1 MRTRKKQKQSKLASR
16 LERNF
21 PEFLLALLI
30 LSAFGLRMI
39 DLTDPPLDF
48 HPTRQYRGALIARSI
63 YYSMSP
69 SSDPTIQRHAVSQ
82 RNNVAELE
90 PPILESI
97 VAAGYLVAG
106 REHLWIARIV
116 TSFFWVLATIP
127 LYLLASRFASKPAA
141 LIVGGYYLFL
151 GFGVQASRSFQPD
164 PLMVSLLVSTAYA
177 LSRWSEEQN
186 WRWAI
191 LTGISAALAILVKA
205 IAAYFI
211 MGMFTFLIVATLGF
225 KRGLRNL
232 HAWAIALIALIPSVV
247 YYLYNSGESS
257 VSYFQNWVVALLP
270 LAFQPEFYIRWLLL
284 IARLLGPV
292 SVVAMIFGI
301 VIMKGSAR
309 PILLGALVGYIVY
322 GITLPHQ
329 TTTHNYYHLA
339 LVPLA
344 ALSIV
349 PVLDLIIERV
359 RQESRL
365 WQAAFALSLLG
376 TLIFAAWTVRSEMLG
391 VNYDNEPPY
400 WERVGLAVPVDGKT
414 IGLVQHYGH
423 LLNYYGWRRVDLWP
437 TTSELNLA
445 ELRGNSIQDFEVAF
459 LERTSRSDFFLITT
473 FNQLDMQQHL
483 KQYLEENYPVFSR
496 GDGFLIYDL
505 RVRLDS

>member
-1 MRTRKKQKQSKLASR
+1 MGTRKKKPSALPSR
-16 LERNF
+16 LRKNW
-21 PEFLLALLI
+21 PELLLALLT

-63 YYSMSP
+63 YYTMSP
-69 SSDPTIQRHAVSQ
+69 SSDPAIQRHAVSQ

-97 VAAGYLVAG
+97 VAAGYFVTG
-106 REHLWIARIV
+106 GEQLWIARIV
-116 TSFFWVLATIP
+116 TSLFWVLAAIP
-127 LYLLASRFASKPAA
+127 LFLLASRFASKTAA
-141 LIVGGYYLFL
+141 LIAVGYYLFL
-151 GFGVQASRSFQPD
+151 SFGVQASRSFQPD
-164 PLMVSLLVSTAYA
+164 PLMVALLVTTGYA
-177 LSRWSEEQN
+177 LYRWTEEQN
-186 WRWAI
+186 WRWA
-191 LTGISAALAILVKA
+191 TFSGISAALAILIKA
-205 IAAYFI
+205 IAMYFFL
-211 MGMFTFLIVATLGF
+211 GMFAFVIVATLGF

-232 HAWAIALIALIPSVV
+232 HAWAIGLIALLPSVV
-247 YYLYNSGESS
+247 YYFFSTGESS

-270 LAFQPEFYIRWLLL
+270 LAFKPEFYIRWVLLVSQ
-284 IARLLGPV
+284 LLGPV
-292 SVVAMIFGI
+292 SVVAMSFGLT
-301 VIMKGSAR
+301 IMGEKAR
-309 PILLGALVGYIVY
+309 LLLLGTFVGYVVY
-322 GITLPHQ
+322 GVTLPHQ
-329 TTTHNYYHLA
+329 TTTHNYYHLI

-349 PVLDLIIERV
+349 PVLDVVIERV
-359 RQESRL
+359 RQQTRL
-365 WQAAFALSLLG
+365 WQWMFGLALFGLLVFS
-376 TLIFAAWTVRSEMLG
+376 TWTVRSEMLG

-400 WERVGLAVPVDGKT
+400 WERVGHAIPDDGKT

-445 ELRGNSIQDFEVAF
+445 ELRGNSIEDFEAVF
-459 LERTSRSDFFLITT
+459 LERTNGMDYFLVTT
-473 FNQLDMQQHL
+473 FNQLEMQPQL
-483 KQYLEENYPVFSR
+483 KQYLETHYGVFSQ